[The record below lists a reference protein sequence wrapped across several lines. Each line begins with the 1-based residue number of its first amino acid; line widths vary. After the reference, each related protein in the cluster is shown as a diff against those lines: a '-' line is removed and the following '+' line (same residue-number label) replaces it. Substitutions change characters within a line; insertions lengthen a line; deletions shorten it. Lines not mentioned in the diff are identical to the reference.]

1 MIVVPKPSLRWISVL
16 IAGLLVSAAT
26 LLVAQTRK
34 PSEAEVRNAPKIGEV
49 RAFNK
54 DFGFIVVDAGSNR
67 GVKPRMQL
75 GVRRS
80 GKLVIIAIVET
91 VTGETATC
99 GLLGYIPPTEPT
111 TNAPRVG
118 DDVIAYPPKG

>member
-1 MIVVPKPSLRWISVL
+1 M
-16 IAGLLVSAAT
+16 LVSAAT
-26 LLVAQTRK
+26 LLFAQTRK
-34 PSEAEVRNAPKIGEV
+34 PSEEAIRNAPKIGEV

-54 DFGFIVVDAGSNR
+54 DFGFVVVNAGTKR
-67 GVKPRMQL
+67 AVKTRMRL
-75 GVRRS
+75 GIRRS

-91 VTGETATC
+91 VTPETSTC

-118 DDVIAYPPKG
+118 DEVIFYPPKS